1 MNNLEN
7 FQNYIYVIRD
17 QRVMLDRDLAKAY
30 GVETK
35 ALNQAVKRNIQRFEG
50 EDFMFQLTKEE
61 CLRSQI
67 VTLNEAQGK
76 HLKYMPYAFTML
88 GTAMLSSVLRS
99 ETAIQTNRKIMRA
112 FVTYQQLSE
121 LPIAAT
127 YIELRKEIEAVRT
140 EVNEILADQNDINE
154 DTRAQL
160 DAISLALAE
169 LQAKEPIKKKR
180 KPIGFIQPKE
190 D

>member
-1 MNNLEN
+1 MGWHS
-7 FQNYIYVIRD
+7 RS
-17 QRVMLDRDLAKAY
+17 
-30 GVETK
+30 
-35 ALNQAVKRNIQRFEG
+35 LNQAVKRNKERFP

-67 VTLNEAQGK
+67 VTLNEA
-76 HLKYMPYAFTML
+76 
-88 GTAMLSSVLRS
+88 
-99 ETAIQTNRKIMRA
+99 
-112 FVTYQQLSE
+112 FVTYQQLFE

-127 YIELRKEIEAVRT
+127 YIELRKEIEAVRA

-169 LQAKEPIKKKR
+169 LQAKEPIKKER
-180 KPIGFIQPKE
+180 KPIGFIQLKE